1 MMFRKMRRARQELPM
16 EETEQILF
24 SGTSGVLA
32 LLGDEDYP
40 YAVPLSYVYHDGK
53 IYFHGAMDGHKA
65 DAVRR
70 HSKASFCVIAS
81 DDVIPSRFTTHY
93 RSVIAFGR
101 VREVEDA
108 AEKREAIMALAK
120 RYGMQYMER
129 GEQEI
134 RDEWDK
140 LCMIALDIEHMTGK
154 ESLELMQSR
163 K

>member
-1 MMFRKMRRARQELPM
+1 MFRKMRRARQELPM

>member
-1 MMFRKMRRARQELPM
+1 MFRKMRRARQALSH
-16 EETEQILF
+16 EETELILR

-40 YAVPLSYVYHDGK
+40 YAVPLRYVYHDGR

-70 HSKASFCVIAS
+70 HSKASFCVIAA

-120 RYGMQYMER
+120 RYGM
-129 GEQEI
+129 
-134 RDEWDK
+134 
-140 LCMIALDIEHMTGK
+140 
-154 ESLELMQSR
+154 
-163 K
+163 